1 MAPVLQR
8 SGFLADA
15 THHRQATGYNRVS
28 LFSHSP
34 TLPEAKPKISVIV
47 ITRDEAHTIEAC
59 LESVRWADEIVVL
72 DSGSRDKTVEICRRF
87 TNQVFE
93 TDWPGFGVQKN
104 RALERA
110 GGDWILSLDADE
122 RVTPALAEEIESR
135 LPGSRANGFLI
146 PFRSSYLGRF
156 MNHGDW
162 RSEHH
167 LRLFRRSAGRFTD
180 DRVHER
186 LMVEGPVEKLSNS
199 IEHHSFDDLEEVLE
213 KVNRYSTAGAELKLS
228 RGQRSSLFKA
238 ISHSFW
244 TFFKGYLLKGGFL
257 DGREGFL
264 LAVSNAE
271 GCFYRYVKLIY
282 LQSGKRH

>member
-1 MAPVLQR
+1 MSEA
-8 SGFLADA
+8 
-15 THHRQATGYNRVS
+15 
-28 LFSHSP
+28 SP
-34 TLPEAKPKISVIV
+34 SISVII

-59 LESVRWADEIVVL
+59 LESVQWADEIVVL
-72 DSGSRDKTVEICRRF
+72 DSGSRDATVALCRRY
-87 TNQVFE
+87 TKQVFE

-110 GGDWILSLDADE
+110 ACDWVLSLDADE
-122 RVTPALAEEIESR
+122 RVTPALTAEIRSK
-135 LPGSRANGFLI
+135 LPGTRVDGFII

-156 MNHGDW
+156 MRHGDW
-162 RSEHH
+162 RGERH

-186 LMVEGPVEKLSNS
+186 LLVDGAVEKLQNT
-199 IEHHSFDDLEEVLE
+199 IEHHSYDDLEEVLD
-213 KVNRYSTAGAELKLS
+213 KVNRYSSAGAELKLA
-228 RGQRSSLFKA
+228 RGEGSSLAKA
-238 ISHSFW
+238 LSHAFW
-244 TFFKGYLLKGGFL
+244 TFFKGYLLKAGFL

-282 LQSGKRH
+282 LQNGERR

>member
-1 MAPVLQR
+1 ML
-8 SGFLADA
+8 
-15 THHRQATGYNRVS
+15 
-28 LFSHSP
+28 
-34 TLPEAKPKISVIV
+34 EAALRTSVIV

-59 LESVRWADEIVVL
+59 LESVQWADEIIVL
-72 DSGSRDKTVEICRRF
+72 DSGSRDATVEICRRY
-87 TNQVFE
+87 TDKVYE

-110 GGDWILSLDADE
+110 DGDWVLSLDADE
-122 RVTPALAEEIESR
+122 RVTPVLAEEILSR
-135 LPGSRANGFLI
+135 LPQSRADGFVI

-156 MNHGDW
+156 MRHGDW
-162 RSEHH
+162 RGERH
-167 LRLFRRSAGRFTD
+167 LRLFRRTTGHFTD

-186 LMVEGPVEKLSNS
+186 LIVDGEIETLRHP
-199 IEHHSFDDLEEVLE
+199 IEHHSFDDLEDVLD
-213 KVNRYSTAGAELKLS
+213 KVNRYSTEGAELKLA
-228 RGQRSSLFKA
+228 RGQRSSVAKA
-238 ISHSFW
+238 LSHAFW

-282 LQSGKRH
+282 LQESH